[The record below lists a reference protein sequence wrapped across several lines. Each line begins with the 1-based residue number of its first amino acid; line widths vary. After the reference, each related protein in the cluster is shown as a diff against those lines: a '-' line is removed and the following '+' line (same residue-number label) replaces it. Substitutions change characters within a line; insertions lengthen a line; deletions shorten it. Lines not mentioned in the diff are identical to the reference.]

1 MVDYDGLRFAR
12 TSQINESELCLISSL
27 MDAMQDER
35 IPTCDIRYEWVIC
48 SDCRGEGGN
57 SLHLGVITQDSWN
70 EWDDD
75 KRDNYMSGSYDRS
88 CTACG
93 GTGKVQEMDEESLPE
108 AVQEYI
114 RNYREDAYESASA
127 SYYERLAGC

>member
-12 TSQINESELCLISSL
+12 NSQINESELRLISSL

-35 IPTCDIRYEWVIC
+35 IPACDIRYEWVIC

-75 KRDNYMSGSYDRS
+75 KRDDYMSGFYDRS